1 MQPEFR
7 EFLSRWQV
15 LALAAGP
22 QGLPTRQQ
30 VTASRFHAFLPNMM
44 VARWDTKSWMPTID
58 YCGTRIDQLMRRDV
72 QQEPVKALLA
82 PGPHMETHLEI
93 AKTVITKEVGAEL
106 EAEVA
111 LGGGNVI
118 VASQLR
124 LPLAPMD
131 GKPTIISLFSIP
143 DVPPNV
149 AIEGKVSLLQ
159 MNHRFIEL
167 RSPEFSTVSVGAA
180 Q

>member
-7 EFLSRWQV
+7 EFLSKWQV

-22 QGLPTRQQ
+22 RGLPTRQQ
-30 VTASRFHAFLPNMM
+30 VTASKFHAFLPNMM
-44 VARWDTKSWMPTID
+44 VARWDTKSWIPTID
-58 YCGTRIDQLMRRDV
+58 YCGTRIDQLMKRDV
-72 QQEPVKALLA
+72 QQEPVKTLFA

-93 AKTVITKEVGAEL
+93 AKTVIKEEVGAEV
-106 EAEVA
+106 EADVA

-124 LPLAPMD
+124 LPLAPVD

-143 DVPPNV
+143 EVPPNV

-167 RSPEFSTVSVGAA
+167 RSPEFPTVSVEAA
-180 Q
+180 L